1 MDIIIYGSQHGSAK
15 RYAEGL
21 AERTGLK
28 AVDYKEADSLG
39 LYNRIIYFGAIYAGG
54 VTGLKKTVAKLTQ
67 GQELFVITVGMVDPA
82 DQAFIGPLREALK
95 KLIPPQMYDEKRT
108 FHLRGAIDY
117 SQLELKYRILM
128 KMMYSQAS
136 KLPEEKLTSEFKA
149 VLATYGKKV
158 DYVDLEMLRPLTAA
172 LKQS

>member
-1 MDIIIYGSQHGSAK
+1 MDIILYGSLHGAAK

-28 AVDYKEADSLG
+28 AVDYKEVDSLG
-39 LYNRIIYFGAIYAGG
+39 
-54 VTGLKKTVAKLTQ
+54 
-67 GQELFVITVGMVDPA
+67 
-82 DQAFIGPLREALK
+82 
-95 KLIPPQMYDEKRT
+95 IPPQLYDEKKV
-108 FHLRGAIDY
+108 FHLHGAIDY

-149 VLATYGKKV
+149 VLATYGQKV
-158 DYVDLEMLRPLTAA
+158 DYVDLNSMEPLIDAITS
-172 LKQS
+172 QNGIPIH